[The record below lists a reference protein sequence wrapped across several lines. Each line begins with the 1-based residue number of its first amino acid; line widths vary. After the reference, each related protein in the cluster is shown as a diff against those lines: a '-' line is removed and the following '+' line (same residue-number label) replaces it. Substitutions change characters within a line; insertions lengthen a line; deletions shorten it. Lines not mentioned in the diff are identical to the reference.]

1 MSNDDLDR
9 ELRAHLEFEAEEQRE
24 RGLSPEDAAFAARR
38 ALGNRTRITEDVRA
52 LSPWATVDDFAQDL
66 RYGARMLRKHP
77 AFAVIAAL
85 TLALGV
91 GATTAIFS
99 IVDAVL
105 LRPLPYADVDRL
117 AMVWENVNLPAY
129 KNAQNTPSPG
139 NFRDWRDRNS
149 TFVDLAAI
157 RGGNW
162 SLTGHGEP
170 IRVEGENVSA
180 SLFRLLQVEPLLGR
194 VFTTEEE
201 RAGGGHVV
209 LLGHALWADRF
220 ASNPAIVG
228 QTIHLNDEPYTVV
241 GVLPRGFHFPDPTDQ
256 VYLPLGLTPQQLA
269 NHGSHFL
276 RVLGR
281 LKPGV
286 TLAQAQ
292 GDLDAVARQL
302 TKELPQSNTGVG
314 VTIVA
319 LPEQVVGDVRVPL
332 LIMLGVVA
340 FLLLMVCA
348 NIGNLLLARAS
359 AREREFAVR
368 AALGASRV
376 RLLRQMLAE
385 SVLLSAISGVA
396 GLALAYLG
404 VEALRALA
412 PSTLP
417 RIDDIK
423 VNGVVAAFDVAV
435 ALAAGILCGLVPAMQ
450 ARRSDFRDALKDDAR
465 ASSAG
470 GRMRARN
477 VLIVAETALGV
488 VVLVGAGLLL
498 RTFVHLTQLPVGFQ
512 SDRLLT
518 FRVALPPGRYATEP
532 QRTAFYAALSER
544 LQATAGVTSASAI
557 SFLPLSLRGR
567 TTAASAEGDVP
578 AELPGQARFVDFR
591 SVAPGYF
598 RTMSI
603 PIRAGRDVA
612 WSDTPAS
619 RPAVVVSETLART
632 FWPNQDPLG
641 KWIKLGRPQDKV
653 PMLTVV
659 GVVGDVRQLDLVR
672 TPRPAVYFPAAQD
685 HGTGDTLADWV
696 VRTLDEPMSLAAQ
709 ARAAVWAI
717 DATLPITRMQTM
729 ERLRSAITATQQ
741 FNLLL
746 VGIFAVLALVLAA
759 IGLYGVTS
767 YSVDQRTRELGIRV
781 ALGAQ
786 RREVL
791 RLVLSQGARLA
802 VAGLA
807 AGTVAAL
814 ALTRFMATLLFG
826 VGARDPLTFAAVG
839 LLLLVVSLV
848 ASFIPAHRATRV
860 DPVIALRST

>member
-1 MSNDDLDR
+1 MNDDLDR
-9 ELRAHLEFEAEEQRE
+9 ELRAHLEFEADEQRE
-24 RGLSPEDAAFAARR
+24 RGLSAEDAAFAARR
-38 ALGNRTRITEDVRA
+38 ALGNRTRISEEVRA
-52 LSPWATVDDFAQDL
+52 LSPWAAVDDFAQDL
-66 RYGARMLRKHP
+66 RYGVRMLRKHP
-77 AFAVIAAL
+77 GFAIVAAL

-105 LRPLPYADVDRL
+105 LRPLPYADADRL

-139 NFRDWRDRNS
+139 NFRDWRDQNS

-157 RGGNW
+157 RGGSW
-162 SLTGHGEP
+162 SLTDGGEP
-170 IRVEGENVSA
+170 IRVEGETVSA
-180 SLFRLLQVEPLLGR
+180 SLFRLLQIEPLVGR
-194 VFTTEEE
+194 VFTADEE
-201 RAGGGHVV
+201 RAGAAHVV
-209 LLGHALWADRF
+209 VLGHALWTDRF
-220 ASNPAIVG
+220 GSNPSVVG

-256 VYLPLGLTPQQLA
+256 LYLPLGLTPQQLA

-286 TLAQAQ
+286 TLAQARA
-292 GDLDAVARQL
+292 DLDAVARRL
-302 TKELPQSNTGVG
+302 TQEFPQSNTGVG

-319 LPEQVVGDVRVPL
+319 LPEHVVGDVRVPL

-385 SVLLSAISGVA
+385 SVLLSAIGGAA

-423 VNGVVAAFDVAV
+423 VNGAVAVFDVAV

-450 ARRSDFRDALKDDAR
+450 ARRSDYRDALKDEAR
-465 ASSAG
+465 ASISG

-498 RTFVHLTQLPVGFQ
+498 RTFVHLTQVPVGFQ
-512 SDRLLT
+512 SDRVLT

-532 QRTAFYAALSER
+532 RRTAFYTALAER
-544 LQATAGVTSASAI
+544 LQTMPRVTSASAI

-567 TTAASAEGDVP
+567 TTGVSAEGDAP
-578 AELPGQARFVDFR
+578 AELPSQARFVDFR

-603 PIRAGRDVA
+603 PIRSGRDVA

-619 RPAVVVSETLART
+619 RPVVVVSETLART
-632 FWPNQDPLG
+632 FWPNQEPLG

-685 HGTGDTLADWV
+685 HGTGDTLGDWV
-696 VRTLDEPMSLAAQ
+696 VRASDDPMSLAVQ

-717 DATLPITRMQTM
+717 DATLPVTRMQTM
-729 ERLRSAITATQQ
+729 ERVRSAITATQQ

-746 VGIFAVLALVLAA
+746 VGIFAVLALLLAA

-802 VAGLA
+802 VAGLV

-839 LLLLVVSLV
+839 LLLLAVSLV
-848 ASFIPAHRATRV
+848 ASFVPAHRATRV